1 MAKKIV
7 RQTKKE
13 EEKTQKAREV
23 DRVFLGIIIA
33 LLIIGVLV
41 FVSASFGILAKSSTK
56 FYGVLFNQL
65 ILGLGLGLITLSLAS
80 KIPYPFWKKY
90 SLYIFIGSIVLTAL
104 VFVPGLGFSHG
115 GARRWI
121 SIGPLAFQPVE
132 LLKFAFVIYFATWL
146 SWMKN
151 QVRDIK
157 FGIIPLVCMLGIIA
171 LVLFKQ
177 PDTKSFILILTA
189 GIGMYFITGVKWKYI
204 FGIIGVGLVAL
215 VGLVSMK
222 PYLLD
227 RVHTFLDPSRDP
239 SGSSYQLQQ
248 SLIAIG
254 SGGVFGRGYG
264 QSVQKFSYLPEPQGD
279 SIFAVIGEEFGFLG
293 SVLVIILYVALA
305 LRGLRIANRMPDQF
319 GRLLV
324 SGIIILLTAQSFLNI
339 ASIIGVFPLTGVPLV
354 FISHGGT
361 SLMIT
366 LTGIGIV
373 LNASR
378 YQKRNIS

>member
-1 MAKKIV
+1 M
-7 RQTKKE
+7 
-13 EEKTQKAREV
+13 
-23 DRVFLGIIIA
+23 
-33 LLIIGVLV
+33 
-41 FVSASFGILAKSSTK
+41 
-56 FYGVLFNQL
+56 
-65 ILGLGLGLITLSLAS
+65 
-80 KIPYPFWKKY
+80 
-90 SLYIFIGSIVLTAL
+90 
-104 VFVPGLGFSHG
+104 
-115 GARRWI
+115 
-121 SIGPLAFQPVE
+121 
-132 LLKFAFVIYFATWL
+132 
-146 SWMKN
+146 
-151 QVRDIK
+151 
-157 FGIIPLVCMLGIIA
+157 
-171 LVLFKQ
+171 
-177 PDTKSFILILTA
+177 LTA
-189 GIGMYFITGVKWKYI
+189 GIGMYFLTGVKWKYI
-204 FGIIGVGLVAL
+204 LGIIGIGLVVL
-215 VGLVSMK
+215 VGLVSIK

-227 RVHTFLDPSRDP
+227 RVRTFIDPSRDP
-239 SGSSYQLQQ
+239 SGASYQLQQ

-279 SIFAVIGEEFGFLG
+279 SVFAVIGEEFGFLG

-324 SGIIILLTAQSFLNI
+324 SGIIIILTAQSFLNI

-366 LTGIGIV
+366 LVGIGIV